1 MLNLVLFGPPGAG
14 KGTQSK
20 LLMEKYNLVYV
31 ATGDILRN
39 EIKNK
44 TEIGLKIKS
53 IMDAGQ
59 LVSDGLIVQIIED
72 IIKKNNKSNGF
83 LFDGFPRTYVQAY
96 IFDGLLQ
103 RMHTSL
109 SGLISL
115 EVPKDQLRK
124 RMLDRA
130 KTSNRSDDVIDVI
143 ETRLSEYEKKTTPVI
158 QYYKE
163 KNLYYAVNGVG
174 SIDEVFNRVSSV
186 VRLTLSKVL
195 LNVVIFG
202 YPGAGKGTQAKKIA
216 EKYGL
221 VYISIGKIL
230 REELSKKTEI
240 GKLTA
245 PYMDRGINVPD
256 ELVIK
261 IIEDRIKVSPD
272 ANGFV
277 FKGFPRTMVQTYI
290 LEGLMLKMKTHI
302 SCFLNIEVSPLE
314 SIRRLH
320 ARGKTEKRRKY
331 DKDTESIIHRLEE
344 YEEKTIPVLNYYSN
358 QDKVITIN
366 GQLPEDELFHKIS
379 EIVDFSATKLKKK

>member
-20 LLMEKYNLVYV
+20 LLMEKYNLIYV

-44 TEIGLKIKS
+44 SEIGLKIKS
-53 IMDAGQ
+53 IIDSGQ
-59 LVSDGLIVQIIED
+59 LVSDGIIVQIIEN
-72 IIKKNNKSNGF
+72 IMKTNNNSDGF

-103 RMHTSL
+103 RMHTAL

-115 EVPKDQLRK
+115 EVPKDELRK
-124 RMLDRA
+124 RMLERA
-130 KTSNRSDDVIDVI
+130 KTSKRSDDVTDVI
-143 ETRLSEYEKKTTPVI
+143 ETRLLEYEKKTTPVI
-158 QYYKE
+158 HYYKE
-163 KNLYYAVNGVG
+163 KNLYYPINGVG
-174 SIDEVFNRVSSV
+174 TINEVFRRVSSA

-216 EKYGL
+216 KEYGL

-230 REELSKKTEI
+230 REELKKGTEL

-261 IIEDRIKVSPD
+261 IIEDRIKVNPD

-320 ARGKTEKRRKY
+320 ARGKTDKRRKY
-331 DKDTESIIHRLEE
+331 DRDTESIIHRLEE
-344 YEEKTIPVLNYYSN
+344 YEEKTIPVLNYYRN
-358 QDKVITIN
+358 QNKVINVN
-366 GQLPEDELFHKIS
+366 GQKTSDDLFDKIT
-379 EIVDFSATKLKKK
+379 EIINFTATKLKKK